1 MPIWESLFIWEKS
14 RESMECY
21 SRAKEDFLDL
31 LIKKY
36 TMEENEIWCLWLG
49 EQLTDYQLCDGDS
62 DLLPPLVK
70 KDEVRYEYNQW
81 AKDWSRVS
89 CTIFAAMWMLSDL
102 INYEFSEAELKEVDE
117 LSYTRWRIRGHWW
130 YVQSAVKL
138 VADRYNDSDLSK
150 KYGKIAYYRISKYDD
165 EILEW
170 VINKLYT
177 IDWNHWLNAEYT
189 KDKKDWM
196 IDGTDFWTKTNWH
209 SVDIICKAGQR
220 SVKNSYKGNKNNIYG
235 LKNKL
240 SQISNFGNYFY
251 VYTLVKENRLEEIK
265 RLNELKTEC
274 LNCITSLWNIWHMTN
289 DTNFQWVLHYTAD
302 KLRAKVKDCDDELR
316 KYV

>member
-1 MPIWESLFIWEKS
+1 
-14 RESMECY
+14 
-21 SRAKEDFLDL
+21 
-31 LIKKY
+31 
-36 TMEENEIWCLWLG
+36 MEEKEIWCLWLW
-49 EQLTDYQLCDGDS
+49 EQPTDYQLCNGDS

-70 KDEVRYEYNQW
+70 KDEIRFEYNQGNQ
-81 AKDWSRVS
+81 DRSRVS

-102 INYEFSEAELKEVDE
+102 INYEFSLDQLKEVDE
-117 LSYTRWRIRGHWW
+117 LSYERWRIRGQWW

-138 VADRYNDSDLSK
+138 VADRYNESDLSK

-177 IDWNHWLNAEYT
+177 IDWNHWLDSRYT
-189 KDKKDWM
+189 ADKKDWM
-196 IDGTDFWTKTNWH
+196 IDGTDFGTQTSWH

-220 SVKNSYKGNKNNIYG
+220 SVKNSYKWGKNNIYG

-240 SQISNFGNYFY
+240 SAITNFWTYFY
-251 VYTLVKENRLEEIK
+251 VYTIVGENLEEIK
-265 RLNELKTEC
+265 RLNEFKSALLVAIEQNSKLRHLTKDK
-274 LNCITSLWNIWHMTN
+274 NYQSI
-289 DTNFQWVLHYTAD
+289 LHYTNE
-302 KLRAKVKDCDDELR
+302 KNRKKVEDIDNELK